1 MKRLLLTLI
10 VSLLLLS
17 GCGTNPHEHIHT
29 DDADMMNELMGN
41 ETDEELSDDALTVL
55 LCGPTTNDIE
65 TIISEYERL
74 YNTKVNLIKYSK
86 DIDWTKFST
95 KIMSQD
101 SDFDLFMPVPAHVA
115 DIVRNGA
122 YEDPDGEEFLKV
134 LQHVNN
140 NI

>member
-1 MKRLLLTLI
+1 
-10 VSLLLLS
+10 
-17 GCGTNPHEHIHT
+17 
-29 DDADMMNELMGN
+29 MMNELMGN